1 MYGLESLKEPIRVAI
16 IGIGSMG
23 KGLAYQCRLT
33 QGIRCVALADIR
45 LERAIACAESFG
57 YDYRVV
63 HSLDEMHA
71 AIGRSQLAV
80 CEDGDLLAK
89 CGMADVLI
97 ESSGSIAPAGRF
109 AVTALEHRKHLVM
122 MNAEAD
128 LIFGPFL
135 MQVAAEHGVVYTA
148 TDGDQPGVITRMIN
162 DMEFW
167 GFQLVMA
174 GNIKGF
180 LDRYSDPT
188 KIVPEADKRNFD
200 HRMATLYT
208 DGTKVCIEMALLANG
223 LGLRTTVPGM
233 HGPRAGHVRE
243 VFELFDFPAIRR
255 SGVPVVDYLLGA
267 EPNGGVFTVGYC
279 DNDYQRSML
288 SVLKMGDGPFY
299 LYYRFNHLC
308 HVEAMSTVA
317 EAYLRHRS
325 LLQPAHGFR
334 TNVHAYAKRPL
345 RRGERLDGMGGYTC
359 YGLIENVDPDDPRPG
374 LPVCLAD
381 DVTLRR
387 DMARDERIR
396 LEDVEVDRHRADF
409 ALFAK
414 AVAASRRSKP

>member
-1 MYGLESLKEPIRVAI
+1 MYGLETLKEPIRVAVV
-16 IGIGSMG
+16 GIGSMG

-33 QGIRCVALADIR
+33 RGIRCVALADIR

-57 YDYRVV
+57 YPYRVV
-63 HSLDEMHA
+63 RSLDEMHDV
-71 AIGRSQLAV
+71 IGHDRLAV
-80 CEDGDLLAK
+80 CEDGELLAK

-109 AVTALEHRKHLVM
+109 ALTALEHGKHLVM

-128 LIFGPFL
+128 LIFGPLL
-135 MQVAAEHGVVYTA
+135 MHVAAENGVVYTA
-148 TDGDQPGVITRMIN
+148 SDGDQPGVIARMIN

-188 KIVPEADKRNFD
+188 KIAPEADKRNFD
-200 HRMATLYT
+200 HRMAASYT

-223 LGLRTTVPGM
+223 LGLQAAVPGM
-233 HGPRAGHVRE
+233 RGPKAGHVRE
-243 VFELFDFPAIRR
+243 VFELFDFRAIR
-255 SGVPVVDYLLGA
+255 SGGVPVVDYILGA
-267 EPNGGVFTVGYC
+267 EPNGGVFIVGYC
-279 DNDYQRSML
+279 DDDYQRSML

-299 LYYRFNHLC
+299 LYCRFNHLC

-317 EAYLRHRS
+317 EAYLQRRS
-325 LLQPAHGFR
+325 LLQPVHGFR
-334 TNVHAYAKRPL
+334 TNVYAYAKRPL

-359 YGLIENVDPDDPRPG
+359 YGLIENVDPDDPHPG
-374 LPVCLAD
+374 LPVCLAE

-396 LEDVEVDRHRADF
+396 LEDVDVDPHRADF
-409 ALFAK
+409 ALFSK
-414 AVAASRRSKP
+414 ATAVSRRLPR